1 MLPEPREESHEP
13 LNAPVGGAGAPGSVR
28 VLESKTTEREMQGES
43 PPCLLLPPCACR
55 FSLPASVGESHGKAL
70 AENQAGRE
78 GEEDKGTVDAGRT
91 RRDPRAR
98 AELGTEQWAQ
108 HAAGFSRWAGQ
119 QPTGHSQKL
128 LKGWRGGTPRCPRGQ
143 KVKSTA
149 HEGGG
154 SEPHHQLSVESVCVG
169 VNLRSNWPQTPTG
182 KSQAPTGLGRAAPTL
197 PTSQRGGN
205 TLRGPTASHTARP
218 IGTWTRHQLR

>member
-1 MLPEPREESHEP
+1 
-13 LNAPVGGAGAPGSVR
+13 
-28 VLESKTTEREMQGES
+28 MQGES

-128 LKGWRGGTPRCPRGQ
+128 LKGWRGGDTKVPERTEGEVHSPRRRRVRATSPVISRKCVRWGEP
-143 KVKSTA
+143 KVKLASDAYREISGPDRVREGCPHAA
-149 HEGGG
+149 HLAEGGEHPQR
-154 SEPHHQLSVESVCVG
+154 SHSIPHSTSDRHVDTSPAALRNIEREKRQEPTQMTRYFRA
-169 VNLRSNWPQTPTG
+169 LR
-182 KSQAPTGLGRAAPTL
+182 R
-197 PTSQRGGN
+197 
-205 TLRGPTASHTARP
+205 RP
-218 IGTWTRHQLR
+218 